1 VQRKRDSTD
10 LLTDFGLTP
19 YQAKVYLAAVKLG
32 PSAAGKIAKVAGVR
46 REEVYRTLPKLEKAG
61 LIERI
66 LGRPI
71 KVRALPIEDT
81 LSILVKR
88 KEEAARKELAD
99 LEAKRE
105 DLIESIVIEKETV
118 EEEEEISQFVLVS
131 ERDTVSKRMETL
143 IEGSTE
149 VIDFVDTVNNVVR
162 FLLAYEDSILE
173 SVKKKV
179 LVRILTECPQEED
192 TVPRMLTKM
201 IPTADISLRYVDDI
215 PGRYV
220 LFDKSTVMLA
230 TSAKG
235 GLTDTK
241 FLLSQDA
248 NLVSLINRDFEEQF
262 RRSVDWKSYEAT
274 AAGNFG
280 RTLKHL
286 RPRDHVVLFYDNCEL
301 KHEVLFNYIKAG
313 LEQGEATKYVCSEQT
328 TDEIRSAMQD
338 FGIDVETHERT
349 GALHVLDYTDVY
361 IVDGTFNIDDVMETW
376 ERFHTES
383 RALGFN
389 GMRVT
394 GEMACFFKHGL
405 VNELMDYERALHTVL
420 DIPITAICAYSTT
433 ILEKVD
439 KPINIYS
446 ELVKAHG
453 KVLFAAEDN
462 PIGRIEVRV

>member
-1 VQRKRDSTD
+1 MQTERDSTD

-32 PSAAGKIAKVAGVR
+32 PAAAGKIAKVAGVR

-61 LIERI
+61 LVERI

-71 KVRALPIEDT
+71 KVRALPIEDA

-99 LEAKRE
+99 LESKKE
-105 DLIESIVIEKETV
+105 NLIESLETELESIEV
-118 EEEEEISQFVLVS
+118 EEEASQFVLVS
-131 ERDTVSKRMETL
+131 EKETVSKRMETL
-143 IEGSTE
+143 IEESID
-149 VIDFVDTVNNVVR
+149 VIDLVDTVENVVR
-162 FLLAYEDSILE
+162 FLLAYEDSILK
-173 SVKKKV
+173 SVKNKV
-179 LVRILTECPQEED
+179 HLRILTECPQEED
-192 TVPRMLTKM
+192 TVPRLLTKM
-201 IPTADISLRYVDDI
+201 IPKANISLRYVDDI

-220 LFDKSTVMLA
+220 LFDRNKVMLA

-248 NLVSLINRDFEEQF
+248 NLVSLIKRDFEEQF

-274 AAGNFG
+274 DAGNLG

-301 KHEVLFNYIKAG
+301 KHEVLFNYIKSG

-328 TDEIRSAMQD
+328 SDEIRNAMKK
-338 FGIDVETHERT
+338 FGIAVETHERT
-349 GALHVLDYTDVY
+349 GALQVLDYTDVY
-361 IVDGTFNIDDVMETW
+361 IIDGNFSIDDVMETW

-383 RALGFN
+383 RALGFS

-405 VNELMDYERALHTVL
+405 IEELMDYEKALHTVL

>member
-1 VQRKRDSTD
+1 MRDNAE

-19 YQAKVYLAAVKLG
+19 YQAKVYLAAIKIG
-32 PSAAGKIAKVAGVR
+32 PSTAGNIAKVARVR

-71 KVRALPIEDT
+71 KVRALPLEDA

-88 KEEAARKELAD
+88 KEEAAKQELAD
-99 LEAKRE
+99 LEAKKE
-105 DLIESIVIEKETV
+105 DLIESLNTERPSV
-118 EEEEEISQFVLVS
+118 ELEDDASQFVLVT
-131 ERDTVSKRMETL
+131 ERDTVAKRMEVL
-143 IEGSTE
+143 IEESTH
-149 VIDFVDTVNNVVR
+149 VIDLVETVNNVVR
-162 FLLAYEDSILE
+162 FLLSFEDSVLK
-173 SVKKKV
+173 SVRNNV
-179 LVRILTECPQEED
+179 QIRILTECPQDED
-192 TVPRMLTKM
+192 TLPRMLSKM
-201 IPTADISLRYVDDI
+201 IPTKNVSLRYVDDI

-220 LFDKSTVMLA
+220 LFDQNKVMLA

-248 NLVSLINRDFEEQF
+248 NLVSLIKRDFEEQF
-262 RRSVDWKSYEAT
+262 RRSVDWKAYQST
-274 AAGNFG
+274 SAGNLG

-286 RPRDHVVLFYDNCEL
+286 RPRDHVVLFYDSCEL

-328 TDEIRSAMQD
+328 PEEIRKSMNQ
-338 FGIDVETHERT
+338 FGIDVALHERT
-349 GALHVLDYTDVY
+349 GALQVLDYTDVY
-361 IVDGTFNIDDVMETW
+361 IVDGNFSIDDVMETW

-394 GEMACFFKHGL
+394 GEMAFFFKHGL
-405 VNELMDYERALHTVL
+405 VKELMDYEKSLHTVL
-420 DIPITAICAYSTT
+420 DIPITAICAYSTKV
-433 ILEKVD
+433 LEEVEH
-439 KPINIYS
+439 PINIYS

-453 KVLFAAEDN
+453 KVLFAAKDN

>member
-1 VQRKRDSTD
+1 VQQERESTD

-32 PSAAGKIAKVAGVR
+32 PAAAGKIAKVAGVR

-71 KVRALPIEDT
+71 KVRALPIEDA

-99 LEAKRE
+99 LESKKE
-105 DLIESIVIEKETV
+105 DLIESLVTDRELVEV
-118 EEEEEISQFVLVS
+118 EEDTTQFVLVS
-131 ERDTVSKRMETL
+131 ERDTVAKRMESL
-143 IEGSTE
+143 IEQATD
-149 VIDFVDTVNNVVR
+149 VIDLVDTVNNVVR
-162 FLLAYEDSILE
+162 FLLAYEDSLLK
-173 SVKKKV
+173 SVKSNV
-179 LVRILTECPQEED
+179 HVRILTECPQDED
-192 TVPRMLTKM
+192 AVPRMLTKM
-201 IPTADISLRYVDDI
+201 IPTAKISLRYVDDI

-220 LFDKSTVMLA
+220 LFDRNKVMLA

-235 GLTDTK
+235 GLTDSK

-248 NLVSLINRDFEEQF
+248 NLVSLIRRDFEEQF

-274 AAGNFG
+274 SAGNLG
-280 RTLKHL
+280 QTLKHL
-286 RPRDHVVLFYDNCEL
+286 RPRDHVVLFYDSCEL
-301 KHEVLFNYIKAG
+301 KHEVLFNYIKTG
-313 LEQGEATKYVCSEQT
+313 LEHGEATKYVCSEQT
-328 TDEIRSAMQD
+328 PDEIRNAMQE
-338 FGIDVETHERT
+338 FGIDVELHERT
-349 GALHVLDYTDVY
+349 GALQVLDYTDVY
-361 IVDGTFNIDDVMETW
+361 IIDGNFSIDDVMETW
-376 ERFHTES
+376 ENFNTES
-383 RALGFN
+383 RALGFS

-394 GEMACFFKHGL
+394 GEMACFFKHNL
-405 VNELMDYERALHTVL
+405 INELMEYERALHTVL
-420 DIPITAICAYSTT
+420 EIPITAICAYSTK
-433 ILEKVD
+433 ILEKID